1 MFTQFFGNYLLNKRL
16 VEPQQLAEALSA
28 LKTTR
33 VKLGVLAINA
43 GYMTAEQ
50 VEKVHAEQQRVD
62 KRIGEI
68 AIDMGYMTLEQVDE
82 LFSSQSG
89 THLLLGQALVDRG
102 SMTNAE
108 FENAL
113 NAYKAE
119 NSLTDSDFKENDN
132 AKIHSVIREFYRF
145 DSASDELMIEYIDL
159 LFKNIVRFIGD
170 DFTPLN
176 CEKITSYEYSNASIQ
191 KINGAFSCLSAVDA
205 EDEPY
210 IVFASRYA
218 GEQLDAV
225 DEMADAS
232 AGEFLNLHNGLFAV
246 NVSNDSGIELVL
258 EPQNV
263 IRNEKHDN
271 LTDTYKIPL
280 AFPFGTVTF
289 ILGSC

>member
-43 GYMTAEQ
+43 GYMTAAQ
-50 VEKVHAEQQRVD
+50 VEKVHAEQQRID

-68 AIDMGYMTLEQVDE
+68 AVDMGFMTLAQVDE

-102 SMTNAE
+102 AMTNAE
-108 FENAL
+108 FETAL

-132 AKIHSVIREFYRF
+132 AKIHTVIKEFYRF
-145 DSASDELMIEYIDL
+145 DGASDELMVEYIDL

-176 CEKITSYEYSNASIQ
+176 CEKITSYEYTNASIQ
-191 KINGAFSCLSAVDA
+191 KINGQFSCTSAIDA
-205 EDEPY
+205 EDAAY
-210 IVFASRYA
+210 IAFASRYA
-218 GEQLDAV
+218 GEELDAV

-246 NVSNDSGIELVL
+246 NVSNDSGVELVL

-263 IRNEKHDN
+263 IRNEKQTG

-289 ILGSC
+289 ILGS